1 MRPPT
6 RLRMLGR
13 VLGQL
18 LLVLLISA
26 VAAAAYAQGAPA
38 PVFSKSFDPDQVE
51 PGQPS
56 VLTFVIDNTAS
67 AVAATDLDFTD
78 TFPAGLLLT
87 SRPPVNTCTGGT
99 LTAVDGTDLVA
110 YTGGSVAAGASCTII
125 VEVSSATTNTYVNT
139 SGSLT
144 ASTGESPS
152 ATDTLL
158 VTVIPDF
165 SKGFSPGLILVG
177 GISTLTLT
185 IDNTATT
192 VAATDLSFTDSLPT
206 DLIEIAGTPNAT
218 TDCTGGSLTAFPG
231 SGTISYTGGSIG
243 GSSSCT
249 VSVDVT
255 SSTSGVIADV
265 TGTHTNTTGPLTSS
279 AGSSGTASADLVIAD
294 SIPPPS
300 LPLFSKEFSP
310 DSILAGGT
318 STLLFTIDNSANVTD
333 ATALDFTDVLPAG
346 VLLTDRAP
354 AITCSGG
361 TLTAVAGTGVVTYT
375 GGTASS
381 LSSCIVNV
389 EVTSSAPG
397 THVNT
402 SGALT
407 SSFGSSGTATDTLS
421 VGSAPG
427 FSKAFTPATIAT
439 NGISTLIFTIDN
451 SAGGIDI
458 GSLALTDN
466 LPAGVVVA
474 APSNAST
481 TCTGGSLTALEGSSA
496 ITYTGGTVAGAST
509 CTVSVDVTAASA
521 GTFANTATLTSAA
534 GSSPDATDTLTVGT
548 PVPSLGPWG
557 LLVLAVLLLLLSAGH
572 LTRRGTPAA

>member
-458 GSLALTDN
+458 SSLALTDN

-572 LTRRGTPAA
+572 LTRRSTPAV

>member
-38 PVFSKSFDPDQVE
+38 PVLSKSFDPDQVE

-152 ATDTLL
+152 ATDTLV
-158 VTVIPDF
+158 VTVAPAF
-165 SKGFSPGLILVG
+165 SKSFSPGLILVG

-192 VAATDLSFTDSLPT
+192 VAATELSFTDSLPT
-206 DLIEIAGTPNAT
+206 DLIEIAATPNAT

-231 SGTISYTGGSIG
+231 SGTISYTGGSVG